1 MKILKSVYLLSIAL
15 ILFACEED
23 KRFPI
28 KIIETKK
35 GYYEWYYY
43 SLITSDGPDYIDYVN
58 ENCERTLIFSG
69 HDIIDVDFSNNK
81 LNVECNQ
88 CDTLEFNPMYKN
100 QIQITESDNK
110 TYLDKVKASHQ
121 RDSLKRN
128 VKIKKCN

>member
-1 MKILKSVYLLSIAL
+1 MKIFKSVFLLSIVL

-43 SLITSDGPDYIDYVN
+43 SLITSDGPDYVDFVD
-58 ENCERTLIFSG
+58 ENCERTVLYKG
-69 HDIIDVDFSNNK
+69 HDVIDVRLENSK
-81 LNVECNQ
+81 VVVECFE
-88 CDTLEFNPMYKN
+88 CDTIEFNPMYKN
-100 QIQITESDNK
+100 QIQIIENNNPID
-110 TYLDKVKASHQ
+110 LADASLI

-128 VKIKKCN
+128 VKSKKCN

>member
-1 MKILKSVYLLSIAL
+1 MNFFKSVYLLPITF

-43 SLITSDGPDYIDYVN
+43 SLITSDGPDYVDYVD
-58 ENCERTLIFSG
+58 ENCERTVLYKG
-69 HDIIDVDFSNNK
+69 HDVIDVRLENSK
-81 LNVECNQ
+81 VVVECFK
-88 CDTLEFNPMYKN
+88 CDTIEFNPMYKN
-100 QIQITESDNK
+100 QIKIIENNNPID
-110 TYLDKVKASHQ
+110 LADASLI

-128 VKIKKCN
+128 VKSKKCN